1 MLWPA
6 GKNRITPQP
15 HRISFKQGEEL
26 EEEPELIIQVTRAT
40 SLRESRAKLTEAIG
54 SKNTLYKLNKEK
66 GKRAYLR
73 ALKKAVKRKMKK
85 NAN

>member
-1 MLWPA
+1 MS
-6 GKNRITPQP
+6 KE
-15 HRISFKQGEEL
+15 KKM
-26 EEEPELIIQVTRAT
+26 EEEPEPIIQVTRAT

-73 ALKKAVKRKMKK
+73 AVKKAVKRKMKK